1 MIAEHDFT
9 YPFSWLGILAEAPP
23 STDELIYAWHPNG
36 FALHSMRSP
45 TVSRLYLQVPNDED
59 LDAWPDE
66 RIWEELGARIG
77 KVNDGP
83 IIEKGIT
90 PMRSFVADPMQHGR
104 LYLAGDAAHIVPPTG
119 AKGLNLAVN
128 DVRLLGAALRAHYDD
143 GSDDGLE
150 AYSATAL
157 RRVWR
162 AQDFSN
168 YMTQLLHDLG
178 GGSFQRGLQLSRL
191 EYVERSEAAAKSLA
205 ENYVGLPARTTS
217 SGDGML
223 TTAEAIERASA
234 LAARGQRTI
243 LGIAGPPG
251 GGKSTLAHAIADEL
265 GGRSRLVG
273 MDGFHLAQAELVR
286 LGRADRKGAL
296 DTFDGAGY
304 VALLR
309 RLRENTDDVVYAPEF
324 RREIEEPVNAAV
336 AVPRDVPLV
345 ITEGNY
351 LLVDS
356 GPWAQVR
363 DAARRGVVRAAGR
376 AAAARAAD
384 RAAHRVRQGA
394 RLRAR
399 LGDALRP
406 AQRRADRD
414 DAAARRRTHPDRL
427 ITAGTTR

>member
-1 MIAEHDFT
+1 MDTQVGIIGAGPAGLTLALLLQQAGIDCVVLEVRDRAYVEKRVRAGLLEQNTVDVLHQVGVADRLDREGLDHTGVFLRFNDRAFHVDMLRLTGRKITIYGQQEVVKDEIAALEERGVPIHFEVDDVAVHDLDSARPRITYSGGELVCDFIAGCDGFHGICRPAFPDGVIAEHDFT

-23 STDELIYAWHPNG
+23 STDELIYAWHANG

-45 TVSRLYLQVPNDED
+45 TVSRLYLQVPNDAD

-128 DVRLLGAALRAHYDD
+128 DVRLLGAALRAHYAD
-143 GSDDGLE
+143 GSDDGLQ

-191 EYVERSEAAAKSLA
+191 EYVERSEAAATSLA
-205 ENYVGLPARTTS
+205 ENYVGLPA
-217 SGDGML
+217 
-223 TTAEAIERASA
+223 
-234 LAARGQRTI
+234 
-243 LGIAGPPG
+243 
-251 GGKSTLAHAIADEL
+251 
-265 GGRSRLVG
+265 
-273 MDGFHLAQAELVR
+273 
-286 LGRADRKGAL
+286 
-296 DTFDGAGY
+296 
-304 VALLR
+304 
-309 RLRENTDDVVYAPEF
+309 TDDF
-324 RREIEEPVNAAV
+324 
-336 AVPRDVPLV
+336 
-345 ITEGNY
+345 
-351 LLVDS
+351 
-356 GPWAQVR
+356 
-363 DAARRGVVRAAGR
+363 
-376 AAAARAAD
+376 
-384 RAAHRVRQGA
+384 
-394 RLRAR
+394 
-399 LGDALRP
+399 
-406 AQRRADRD
+406 
-414 DAAARRRTHPDRL
+414 
-427 ITAGTTR
+427 